1 MQARLNILVSGGT
14 GAGKTTM
21 LNILSNY
28 IPSTERIVTIEDS
41 AELQLQQDH
50 VVRLETRPPNIEGA
64 GAVTARDLVRN
75 ALRMRPDRIVVGEVR
90 GGEVLDML
98 QAMNT
103 GHDGSMS
110 TVHANSTRDAL
121 SRIETMVL
129 MSGLALPMR
138 AMRDY
143 IASALDVV
151 IQLARLSDGTRKLV
165 RVTEIVGME
174 EDVVTTQDIFVFEQ
188 QGVDKDGRGQ
198 RLPPGDGSAAAFQRA
213 AGAGGRPPAPGA
225 VRPVA
230 EAVHQMML
238 LGVAAL
244 VFVVIVTVIAGLWW
258 VWTSGERVR
267 RRLARHVEDAAPER
281 LLLRSDV
288 AASQPVWERL
298 ARKSDLVGQLA
309 RLSEQAGS
317 KRSASQVL
325 MLIGV
330 VAVVGGIVGGWRAN
344 HAGVALISAIV
355 AGALPVFHLMHKR
368 HRRLQRF
375 QEHFADAVDMISRAI
390 RAGNAL
396 SAAIQLVGDEMADP
410 IGHEFRHVTEE
421 IRLGLDPGEALLRLQ
436 QRVATEDVEFFCTA
450 IRIQRGSGGN
460 LAEILDRLSD
470 VIRKRFELLSHAR
483 VLSAQQRYAAIF
495 VGVSPALFSVI
506 FYFLSPGYFDPL
518 IESPLAPMLVGA
530 GLSLE
535 VVGALV
541 IWRLAKIKV

>member
-1 MQARLNILVSGGT
+1 MI
-14 GAGKTTM
+14 
-21 LNILSNY
+21 
-28 IPSTERIVTIEDS
+28 
-41 AELQLQQDH
+41 
-50 VVRLETRPPNIEGA
+50 
-64 GAVTARDLVRN
+64 
-75 ALRMRPDRIVVGEVR
+75 
-90 GGEVLDML
+90 
-98 QAMNT
+98 
-103 GHDGSMS
+103 
-110 TVHANSTRDAL
+110 
-121 SRIETMVL
+121 
-129 MSGLALPMR
+129 
-138 AMRDY
+138 
-143 IASALDVV
+143 
-151 IQLARLSDGTRKLV
+151 
-165 RVTEIVGME
+165 
-174 EDVVTTQDIFVFEQ
+174 
-188 QGVDKDGRGQ
+188 
-198 RLPPGDGSAAAFQRA
+198 
-213 AGAGGRPPAPGA
+213 
-225 VRPVA
+225 
-230 EAVHQMML
+230 L

-281 LLLRSDV
+281 LLLRTDV

-344 HAGVALISAIV
+344 HAGAALISAIV

-368 HRRLQRF
+368 QRRLQRF

-396 SAAIQLVGDEMADP
+396 SSAIQLVGDEMADP

-518 IESPLAPMLVGA
+518 IESPLAPMLIGA
-530 GLSLE
+530 GFSLE